1 MIPAG
6 LLRLVALRIQ
16 RSPRSRRGSLR
27 AHSILHPVTSKTT
40 VLLTCSVLRPHSRV
54 PCAMPSNP
62 GHVIDLCGYAS
73 RCIAMLTK
81 HNHSVLYELFG
92 GVINQACINYVT
104 SILCSYASTRH
115 TCRTWGLTRDD
126 VRLDLTIA
134 HLSQCPVT
142 TPRLILHPP
151 RIGNLRDTT
160 DHEETT
166 TLAH

>member
-1 MIPAG
+1 MCGNHGCRRSWTKAQLSKNVVFLLKTVLLAGWEFALRMIPAG

-92 GVINQACINYVT
+92 GVINQLTLTT
-104 SILCSYASTRH
+104 SHQC
-115 TCRTWGLTRDD
+115 
-126 VRLDLTIA
+126 A
-134 HLSQCPVT
+134 HMPQPG
-142 TPRLILHPP
+142 IFAEHK
-151 RIGNLRDTT
+151 G
-160 DHEETT
+160 
-166 TLAH
+166 